1 MKTDIETLRDSFW
14 LGYDEFLESREEA
27 EVAWNFYHNRQ
38 WNVDAIN
45 KLVNRGQPVE
55 TFNIVKLFSRML
67 VGYYSTTV
75 NTAVADPVQYADL
88 TTASLVTDSISH
100 LFDINHMGVQGD
112 KIKLSGM
119 ISGLMCTR
127 QQPYKTGERDQF
139 GRPLYSIKI
148 NSIPD
153 YELILDPLST
163 EEDYSDARF
172 LHRFKWLP
180 EESVVK
186 MFGRSKLKLLEA
198 NNNDLNIPEADYD
211 YTGLG
216 HRGFYGRYRV
226 FDNYLV
232 THTVIEDDAGK
243 RWSIYW
249 SNQVELERKEITY
262 KDVKWDYR
270 VVKLQ
275 SSTYKEY
282 YGIFH
287 EVLETQKAINQALI
301 KLQLMA
307 NSQKVFVE
315 YNSVKDVA
323 KFTDAVN
330 RVNGVIP
337 VKSLKGIK
345 VENLTADAIEQY
357 QIIDKAFDRIQ
368 RVLNINDSFLGMAFA
383 SDSGRK
389 VKLQQ
394 NATIMAL
401 RYLTVRIE
409 HFYQLLGQDIAA
421 LVKQYF
427 TADQVLR
434 VADDIVG
441 QRFVQLNK
449 PLEKWSGQID
459 PQTGQAI
466 MEPIFEQIFDPED
479 NKPMINDDG
488 KLVFAPVPD
497 PESELLY
504 SKHDIRIEAVNY
516 NDEDE
521 RTQLMLETVMSGQMG
536 QMMAQVNPAGFFKIS
551 SLTLKTM
558 KTKYSP
564 EIARIFE
571 ETAQMLQGNPED
583 EEAAALL
590 AHGTSGANPSGGDD
604 SKNMSAQNKLPTNTN
619 EAPA

>member
-14 LGYDEFLESREEA
+14 LGYDEYLPSREEA
-27 EVAWNFYHNRQ
+27 ETAWNFYHNRQ
-38 WNVDAIN
+38 WNADAIN

-75 NTAVADPVQYADL
+75 NTAVADPVQYEDL
-88 TTASLVTDSISH
+88 TTATLVTDSMASV
-100 LFDINHMGVQGD
+100 FDANNMNVQGD
-112 KIKLSGM
+112 QIKLGGM

-139 GRPLYSIKI
+139 GRPIYGIKI
-148 NSIPD
+148 ASVPD

-163 EEDYSDARF
+163 AVDYDDGRF

-180 EESVVK
+180 SESVVK
-186 MFGRSKLKLLEA
+186 MFGKEKIKLLEA
-198 NNNDLNIPEADYD
+198 NNNDLGIPEADYD
-211 YTGLG
+211 YTGTG

-232 THTVIEDDAGK
+232 VHTVIEDDAGK

-275 SSTYKEY
+275 HSTYKEY

-287 EVLETQKAINQALI
+287 KVIETQKAINQALI

-315 YNSVKDVA
+315 TTSVKDVA

-337 VKSLKGIK
+337 VKTLKGIK

-409 HFYQLLGQDIAA
+409 HFYQLLGQDVAA
-421 LVKQYF
+421 LIKQYF

-466 MEPIFEQIFDPED
+466 MEPIFEQVFDPE
-479 NKPMINDDG
+479 NGEPMVSEQG
-488 KLVFAPVPD
+488 QLVFAPVPN
-497 PESELLY
+497 PNSELLY

-571 ETAQMLQGNPED
+571 DTALMISGD
-583 EEAAALL
+583 VATEEGAAQL

-604 SKNMSAQNKLPTNTN
+604 SKNMSQQNKLPTNTN

>member
-14 LGYDEFLESREEA
+14 LGYDELVESREEA
-27 EVAWNFYHNRQ
+27 ELAWNFYHNRQ
-38 WNVDAIN
+38 WTTDAVA
-45 KLVNRGQPVE
+45 KLAKRGQPIE
-55 TFNIVKLFSRML
+55 TFNIVKLFARML

-75 NTAVADPVQYADL
+75 NTCVADPVQYSDL
-88 TTASLVTDSISH
+88 TTASLVTDTIASI
-100 LFDINHMGVQGD
+100 FNENNMDVQGD
-112 KIKLSGM
+112 EIKLGGI
-119 ISGLMCTR
+119 ISGILCAR
-127 QQPYKTGERDQF
+127 QQPYKTGDRDQF
-139 GRPLYSIKI
+139 GRPIYGVKI
-148 NSIPD
+148 SNVPD

-163 EEDYSDARF
+163 AVDYSDARF

-180 EESVVK
+180 KESVIK
-186 MFGRSKLKLLEA
+186 MFGKAKVEELESNHNHLA
-198 NNNDLNIPEADYD
+198 IPEADYD

-216 HRGFYGRYRV
+216 HRGFYGRYKV
-226 FDNYLV
+226 FDNYLI
-232 THTVIEDDAGK
+232 THTVVEDDDGR

-249 SNQVELERKEITY
+249 SSEVELERKEITY

-270 VVKLQ
+270 VAKLQ

-315 YNSVKDVA
+315 KTAVPDMA

-345 VENLTADAIEQY
+345 VENLSTDAIEQY
-357 QIIDKAFDRIQ
+357 QIIDQAFDRIQ

-401 RYLTVRIE
+401 RYLTIRIE
-409 HFYQLLGQDIAA
+409 SFYQLLGQDLAGLI
-421 LVKQYF
+421 KQYY

-434 VADDIVG
+434 VADDVVG
-441 QRFVQLNK
+441 QRFIQLNK
-449 PLEKWSGQID
+449 PMEQWSGQID
-459 PQTGQAI
+459 PETGQAI
-466 MEPIFEQIFDPED
+466 MEPVFEQIFDPED
-479 NKPMINDDG
+479 GKPVITDDG
-488 KLVFAPVPD
+488 KLVFAPIPD
-497 PESELLY
+497 PESELEY
-504 SKHDIRIEAVNY
+504 TKHDIRIEAVNY

-536 QMMAQVNPAGFFKIS
+536 QMMAQVNPAGFFQIS
-551 SLTLKTM
+551 AFSLKTM
-558 KTKYSP
+558 KTKYSV
-564 EIARIFE
+564 EISNIFE
-571 ETAQMLQGNPED
+571 NTAKMLQGSPED
-583 EEAAALL
+583 EEGAAVL

-619 EAPA
+619 EGPA

>member
-14 LGYDEFLESREEA
+14 LGYDEYLDSRVEA
-27 EVAWNFYHNRQ
+27 ELAWNYYHNRQ
-38 WNVDAIN
+38 WTADVVN
-45 KLVNRGQPVE
+45 KLTARGQPVE

-75 NTAVADPVQYADL
+75 NTAVADPNQYSDL
-88 TTASLVTDSISH
+88 TTASLVTDALASIFSTNNM
-100 LFDINHMGVQGD
+100 DVQGD
-112 KIKLSGM
+112 EIKLGG
-119 ISGLMCTR
+119 IVSGLMCTM
-127 QQPYKTGERDQF
+127 QQPYKTGSRDQF
-139 GRPLYSIKI
+139 GRPIYDIRITSV
-148 NSIPD
+148 PD
-153 YELILDPLST
+153 YEIILDPLST
-163 EEDYSDARF
+163 NVDYSDARF

-180 EESVVK
+180 AESVIK
-186 MFGRSKLKLLEA
+186 MFGKSKVDELEA
-198 NNNDLNIPEADYD
+198 NHNHLRVPEADYD
-211 YTGLG
+211 YRAQG
-216 HRGFYGRYRV
+216 HRGFYGRYKV
-226 FDNYLV
+226 FDNYLI
-232 THTVIEDDAGK
+232 THTVVEDDHGK

-249 SNQVELERKEITY
+249 SSEVELDRKEITY

-270 VVKLQ
+270 VCKLQ
-275 SSTYKEY
+275 SSTFKEY
-282 YGIFH
+282 YGVFH

-307 NSQKVFVE
+307 NSEKVFVE
-315 YNSVKDVA
+315 KTAVPDMA

-337 VKSLKGIK
+337 VKSLKGIR
-345 VENLTADAIEQY
+345 VERLSADAIEQY

-409 HFYQLLGQDIAA
+409 SFYKLLGQDIAA
-421 LVKQYF
+421 LVKQYY
-427 TADQVLR
+427 TADQILR

-441 QRFVQLNK
+441 QRFIQLNK
-449 PLEKWSGQID
+449 PMEQWSGQID
-459 PQTGQAI
+459 PETGQAI
-466 MEPIFEQIFDPED
+466 MEPVFEQVFDPED
-479 NKPMINDDG
+479 DKPLVDDKG
-488 KLVFAPVPD
+488 RLVFAPI
-497 PESELLY
+497 PEPATELQFT
-504 SKHDIRIEAVNY
+504 KHDIHIEAVNY

-551 SLTLKTM
+551 SLSLKTM

-564 EIARIFE
+564 EISRIFE
-571 ETAQMLQGNPED
+571 ETAKMLQQSPED
-583 EEAAALL
+583 EEGAAAI
-590 AHGTSGANPSGGDD
+590 AGGIAQPSGG
-604 SKNMSAQNKLPTNTN
+604 SSSQNMSKQNKLPTNTN
-619 EAPA
+619 EAVI

>member
-14 LGYDEFLESREEA
+14 LGYDEFVESREEA
-27 EVAWNFYHNRQ
+27 EMAWNFYHNRQ
-38 WNVDAIN
+38 WETDAIN
-45 KLVNRGQPVE
+45 KLMSRGQPVE

-75 NTAVADPVQYADL
+75 NTVVADPVQYEDL
-88 TTASLVTDSISH
+88 TTASLVTDSIAH
-100 LFDINHMGVQGD
+100 LFEMNHMSVQGD
-112 KIKLSGM
+112 QIKLGGM

-139 GRPLYSIKI
+139 GRPIYSVRIG
-148 NSIPD
+148 SIPD

-163 EEDYSDARF
+163 KVDYSDARF

-180 EESVVK
+180 KESVVK
-186 MFGRSKLKLLEA
+186 MFGKTKLDLLEA

-216 HRGFYGRYRV
+216 HRGFYGRYKV

-232 THTVIEDDAGK
+232 THTVIEDDEGK

-287 EVLETQKAINQALI
+287 EVLQTQKAINQALI

-315 YNSVKDVA
+315 TTSVKDVA

-409 HFYQLLGQDIAA
+409 HFYQLLGQDLAA
-421 LVKQYF
+421 LIKQYF

-434 VADDIVG
+434 VADDVVG
-441 QRFVQLNK
+441 QRFIELNK

-466 MEPIFEQIFDPED
+466 MEPMFEQVFDPED
-479 NKPMINDDG
+479 GKPMISEEG
-488 KLVFAPVPD
+488 QLVFAPIPD
-497 PESELLY
+497 PNSELQY

-536 QMMAQVNPAGFFKIS
+536 QMMAQVNPAGFFQIS
-551 SLTLKTM
+551 AFSLKTM

-564 EIARIFE
+564 EISRIFE
-571 ETAQMLQGNPED
+571 DTAKMLNQSPED
-583 EEAAALL
+583 EEGAAAL

>member
-14 LGYDEFLESREEA
+14 LGYDEYLGSRVEA
-27 EVAWNFYHNRQ
+27 ETAWNYYHNRQ
-38 WNVDAIN
+38 WTAEAIN
-45 KLVNRGQPVE
+45 KLVERGQPVE

-67 VGYYSTTV
+67 VGYYSTTI
-75 NTAVADPVQYADL
+75 NTCVADPVQTADL
-88 TTASLVTDSISH
+88 TTASLVTDAIASVMAN
-100 LFDINHMGVQGD
+100 NHMDVQGD
-112 KIKLSGM
+112 EIKLGGI
-119 ISGLMCTR
+119 ISGLMCTQ
-127 QQPYKTGERDQF
+127 QQPYKTGYRDQF
-139 GRPLYSIKI
+139 GRPIYDIRI
-148 NSIPD
+148 NYVPD

-163 EEDYSDARF
+163 AVDYSDARF

-180 EESVVK
+180 KESVIK
-186 MFGRSKLKLLEA
+186 MFGKNKTEQLEA
-198 NNNDLNIPEADYD
+198 NHNHLSIPEADYD
-211 YTGLG
+211 YAGQG
-216 HRGFYGRYRV
+216 HDGFYGRYRV
-226 FDNYLV
+226 FDNYLI
-232 THTVIEDDAGK
+232 THTVVEDDNER

-249 SNQVELERKEITY
+249 CDDIELERKEITY

-270 VVKLQ
+270 VTKIQ
-275 SSTYKEY
+275 HSTFKEY

-315 YNSVKDVA
+315 HTAVPDMA

-345 VENLTADAIEQY
+345 VENLNADAIEQY
-357 QIIDKAFDRIQ
+357 QIIDQAFDRIQ

-409 HFYQLLGQDIAA
+409 SFYQLLGFDLAGLI
-421 LVKQYF
+421 KQYF

-434 VADDIVG
+434 VADDVVG
-441 QRFVQLNK
+441 QRFIQLNQ
-449 PLEKWSGQID
+449 PMERWSGQID
-459 PQTGQAI
+459 PETGQAI
-466 MEPIFEQIFDPED
+466 MEPVFEQVYDPED
-479 NKPMINDDG
+479 NKPVVDDNG
-488 KLVFAPVPD
+488 SLVMAPI
-497 PESELLY
+497 PEPATELQFT
-504 SKHDIRIEAVNY
+504 KHDIRIEAVNY

-536 QMMAQVNPAGFFKIS
+536 QMMAQVNPAGFFQIS
-551 SLTLKTM
+551 AFSLKTM

-564 EIARIFE
+564 EISQIFE
-571 ETAQMLQGNPED
+571 QTAQMLQGAPED
-583 EEAAALL
+583 EEAAAYI
-590 AHGTSGANPSGGDD
+590 AGQTAQPSGGDE
-604 SKNMSAQNKLPTNTN
+604 SNNMSKANKLPTNTN

>member
-14 LGYDEFLESREEA
+14 LGYDEYSASRHEA
-27 EVAWNFYHNRQ
+27 EIAWNMYHNRQ
-38 WNVDAIN
+38 WNDDAIN
-45 KLVNRGQPVE
+45 KLINRGQPVE

-75 NTAVADPVQYADL
+75 NTAVADPVQYSDS
-88 TTASLVTDSISH
+88 TTASLVTDTISSV
-100 LFDINHMGVQGD
+100 FDVNHMNVQGD
-112 KIKLSGM
+112 QIKLGGM

-139 GRPLYSIKI
+139 GRPLYGIRIGSV
-148 NSIPD
+148 PD

-163 EEDYSDARF
+163 KVDYSDGRF

-180 EESVVK
+180 KESVVK
-186 MFGRSKLKLLEA
+186 MFGEAKLRLLEP
-198 NNNDLNIPEADYD
+198 NNNDLAIPEADYD
-211 YTGLG
+211 YMGLG
-216 HRGFYGRYRV
+216 ELGFYGRYKV

-232 THTVIEDDAGK
+232 VHTVIEDDAGK

-249 SNQVELERKEITY
+249 SNEVELERKEITY
-262 KDVKWDYR
+262 KEVKWDYR

-275 SSTYKEY
+275 HSTYKEY

-315 YNSVKDVA
+315 TTSVKDVA

-337 VKSLKGIK
+337 VKKLQGIR

-409 HFYQLLGQDIAA
+409 HFYQLLGQDISA
-421 LVKQYF
+421 LIKQYF

-434 VADDIVG
+434 VSDDIVG
-441 QRFVQLNK
+441 QRFIQINK

-459 PQTGQAI
+459 QETGQAI
-466 MEPIFEQIFDPED
+466 MEPIFEQVYDPED
-479 NKPMINDDG
+479 GKPMIGDDG
-488 KLVFAPVPD
+488 ALIFAPVPD
-497 PESELLY
+497 PNSELAY

-551 SLTLKTM
+551 ALTLKTM

-564 EIARIFE
+564 EISRLFE
-571 ETAQMLQGNPED
+571 ETAQMISQDVPT
-583 EEAAALL
+583 EEGAAQI

-604 SKNMSAQNKLPTNTN
+604 SKNMSQQNKLPTNTN